1 MNSQETSGMEE
12 IQLANAGKESYRR
25 DKNISGVLVMSHMLA
40 SFPASPHLIRL
51 TTLGGKN
58 LYSKFIGQSPSAVIS
73 EPRKIKSTTVST
85 VSPSICHE
93 VMGLDAMILV
103 F

>member
-40 SFPASPHLIRL
+40 SFLASPHLIHL

-58 LYSKFIGQSPSAVIS
+58 LYSKFIGEETEAH
-73 EPRKIKSTTVST
+73 KS
-85 VSPSICHE
+85 
-93 VMGLDAMILV
+93 
-103 F
+103 